1 MRDNLY
7 IERGTDV
14 ERERAKSAIEAV
26 LFTMGGAV
34 ELKSLGAAIEDE
46 QDIARELVE
55 ELAAEY
61 DEQMRGMKI
70 IELDGSYQMC
80 TRKEYYEPLIRV
92 ASQPKRHV
100 LSDVVLET
108 LSIIAYKQPITRT
121 EIEQIRGVKSDHAVN
136 KLVEYGL
143 IEEAGR
149 LNAPGR
155 PILFKTTETFLRNF
169 GLPTLEELPV
179 LGATQ
184 LEEFK
189 EEAAEEIQ
197 LELEFPD

>member
-1 MRDNLY
+1 ME
-7 IERGTDV
+7 IDV
-14 ERERAKSAIEAV
+14 EREQAKSAIEAV

-34 ELKSLGAAIEDE
+34 ELKLLAAAVELETDE
-46 QDIARELVE
+46 AKELVE
-55 ELAAEY
+55 ELAADY
-61 DEQMRGMKI
+61 DTQMRGMKI
-70 IELDGSYQMC
+70 IELDGNYQMC
-80 TRKEYYEPLIRV
+80 TRKEYYEALIRV

-100 LSDVVLET
+100 LTDVVLET

-155 PILFKTTETFLRNF
+155 PILFRTTENFLRSF
-169 GLPTLEELPV
+169 GLPTLDELPV

-184 LEEFK
+184 LAEFE

-197 LELEFPD
+197 LELNFPD

>member
-1 MRDNLY
+1 M
-7 IERGTDV
+7 
-14 ERERAKSAIEAV
+14 EREQAKSAIEAV

-34 ELKSLGAAIEDE
+34 ELKALAAAIEGE
-46 QDIARELVE
+46 PEAAKELVE

-61 DEQMRGMKI
+61 DTAMRGMKI

-136 KLVEYGL
+136 KLIEYGL

-155 PILFKTTETFLRNF
+155 PILFKTTENFLRSF
-169 GLPTLEELPV
+169 GLPTLEELPT

-184 LEEFK
+184 MEEFK

-197 LELEFPD
+197 LKLEFPD

>member
-1 MRDNLY
+1 M
-7 IERGTDV
+7 
-14 ERERAKSAIEAV
+14 EREQAKSAIEAV

-34 ELKSLGAAIEDE
+34 ELKLLAAAVELETDE
-46 QDIARELVE
+46 AKELVE
-55 ELAAEY
+55 ELAADY
-61 DEQMRGMKI
+61 DTQMRGMKI
-70 IELDGSYQMC
+70 IELDGNYQMC
-80 TRKEYYEPLIRV
+80 TRKEYYEALIRV

-100 LSDVVLET
+100 LTDVVLET

-155 PILFKTTETFLRNF
+155 PILFRTTENFLRSF
-169 GLPTLEELPV
+169 GLPTLDELPV
-179 LGATQ
+179 LGATH
-184 LEEFK
+184 LAEFE

-197 LELEFPD
+197 LELNFPD

>member
-1 MRDNLY
+1 M
-7 IERGTDV
+7 
-14 ERERAKSAIEAV
+14 EREQAKSAIEAV

-34 ELKSLGAAIEDE
+34 ELKSLAAAIEGDT
-46 QDIARELVE
+46 DTAKALVQ
-55 ELAAEY
+55 ELAADY
-61 DEQMRGMKI
+61 DGQMRGMKI
-70 IELDGSYQMC
+70 IELNDSYQMC

-121 EIEQIRGVKSDHAVN
+121 EIEQIRGVKSDHAIN
-136 KLVEYGL
+136 KLIEYGL

-155 PILFKTTETFLRNF
+155 PILFQTTEDFLRSF
-169 GLPTLEELPV
+169 GLPSLEELPV

-184 LEEFK
+184 MAEFK
-189 EEAAEEIQ
+189 EEAAEEVQ
-197 LELEFPD
+197 LELNFPD

>member
-1 MRDNLY
+1 MD
-7 IERGTDV
+7 
-14 ERERAKSAIEAV
+14 REQLKAAIEAV

-34 ELKSLGAAIEDE
+34 ELKLLAAAVELE
-46 QDIARELVE
+46 PEETKELVE

-61 DEQMRGMKI
+61 DANMRGMKI
-70 IELDGSYQMC
+70 TRLDDSYQMC
-80 TRKEYYEPLIRV
+80 TRKEYYEALIRV

-121 EIEQIRGVKSDHAVN
+121 ETEQIRGVKSVHAVN

-197 LELEFPD
+197 LKLEFPD

>member
-1 MRDNLY
+1 MD
-7 IERGTDV
+7 
-14 ERERAKSAIEAV
+14 REQLKAAIEAV

-34 ELKSLGAAIEDE
+34 ELKLLAAAVELE
-46 QDIARELVE
+46 PEETKELVE

-61 DEQMRGMKI
+61 DANMRGMKI
-70 IELDGSYQMC
+70 TRLDDSYQMC
-80 TRKEYYEPLIRV
+80 TRKEYYEALIRV

>member
-1 MRDNLY
+1 M
-7 IERGTDV
+7 
-14 ERERAKSAIEAV
+14 EREQAKSAIEAV

-34 ELKSLGAAIEDE
+34 ELKLLAAAVELETDE
-46 QDIARELVE
+46 AKELVE
-55 ELAAEY
+55 ELAADY
-61 DEQMRGMKI
+61 DTQMRGMKI
-70 IELDGSYQMC
+70 IELDGNYQMC
-80 TRKEYYEPLIRV
+80 TRKEYYEALIRV

-100 LSDVVLET
+100 LTDVVLET

-155 PILFKTTETFLRNF
+155 PILFRTTENFLRSF
-169 GLPTLEELPV
+169 GLPTLDELPV

-184 LEEFK
+184 LAEFE

-197 LELEFPD
+197 LELNFPD

>member
-1 MRDNLY
+1 M
-7 IERGTDV
+7 
-14 ERERAKSAIEAV
+14 EREQAKSAIEAV

-34 ELKSLGAAIEDE
+34 ELKSLAAAIEGDT
-46 QDIARELVE
+46 DTAKALVQ
-55 ELAAEY
+55 ELAADY
-61 DEQMRGMKI
+61 DGQMRGMKI
-70 IELDGSYQMC
+70 IELNDSYQMC

-121 EIEQIRGVKSDHAVN
+121 EIEQIRGVKSDHAIN
-136 KLVEYGL
+136 KLIEYGL

-155 PILFKTTETFLRNF
+155 PILFQTTEDFLRSF
-169 GLPTLEELPV
+169 GLPSLEELPV

-184 LEEFK
+184 MAEFK
-189 EEAAEEIQ
+189 EEAAEEVQ
-197 LELEFPD
+197 LELNFPG

>member
-1 MRDNLY
+1 MD
-7 IERGTDV
+7 
-14 ERERAKSAIEAV
+14 REQLKAAIEAV

-34 ELKSLGAAIEDE
+34 ELKLLAAAVELE
-46 QDIARELVE
+46 PEETKELVE

-61 DEQMRGMKI
+61 DANMRGMKI
-70 IELDGSYQMC
+70 TRLDDSYQMC
-80 TRKEYYEPLIRV
+80 TRKEYYEALIRV

-197 LELEFPD
+197 LKLEFPD

>member
-1 MRDNLY
+1 MVSN
-7 IERGTDV
+7 V
-14 ERERAKSAIEAV
+14 EREQAKSAIEAV

-34 ELKSLGAAIEDE
+34 ELKLLAAAVELETDE
-46 QDIARELVE
+46 AKKLVE
-55 ELAAEY
+55 ELTADY
-61 DEQMRGMKI
+61 DAQMRGMKI

-80 TRKEYYEPLIRV
+80 TRKEYYEALIRV

-155 PILFKTTETFLRNF
+155 PILFRTTENFLRSF

-184 LEEFK
+184 MEEFK
-189 EEAAEEIQ
+189 EEAAEEVQ
-197 LELEFPD
+197 LELSFPD

>member
-1 MRDNLY
+1 MD
-7 IERGTDV
+7 
-14 ERERAKSAIEAV
+14 REQLKAAIEAV

-34 ELKSLGAAIEDE
+34 ELKLLAAAVELE
-46 QDIARELVE
+46 PEETKELVE

-61 DEQMRGMKI
+61 DADMRGMKI
-70 IELDGSYQMC
+70 TRLDDSYQMC
-80 TRKEYYEPLIRV
+80 TRKEYYEALIRV

>member
-1 MRDNLY
+1 M
-7 IERGTDV
+7 
-14 ERERAKSAIEAV
+14 EREQAKSAIEAV

-34 ELKSLGAAIEDE
+34 DLKSLAAAIEEDT
-46 QDIARELVE
+46 DTAKALVE

-61 DEQMRGMKI
+61 DGQMRGMKV

-121 EIEQIRGVKSDHAVN
+121 EIEQIRGVKSDHAIN
-136 KLVEYGL
+136 KLIEYGL

-155 PILFKTTETFLRNF
+155 PILFRTTEDFLRSF
-169 GLPTLEELPV
+169 GLPSLEELPV

-184 LEEFK
+184 MEEFK
-189 EEAAEEIQ
+189 EEAAEEVQ
-197 LELEFPD
+197 LELSFPD

>member
-1 MRDNLY
+1 M
-7 IERGTDV
+7 
-14 ERERAKSAIEAV
+14 EREKAKSAIEAV

-34 ELKSLGAAIEDE
+34 ELKSLAAAIEGDT
-46 QDIARELVE
+46 DTAKALVQ
-55 ELAAEY
+55 ELAADY
-61 DEQMRGMKI
+61 DGQMRGMKI
-70 IELDGSYQMC
+70 IELNDSYQMC

-121 EIEQIRGVKSDHAVN
+121 EIEQIRGVKSDHAIN
-136 KLVEYGL
+136 KLIEYGL

-155 PILFKTTETFLRNF
+155 PILFQTTEDFLRSF
-169 GLPTLEELPV
+169 GLPSLEELPV

-184 LEEFK
+184 MAEFK
-189 EEAAEEIQ
+189 EEAAEEVQ
-197 LELEFPD
+197 LELNFPD

>member
-1 MRDNLY
+1 M
-7 IERGTDV
+7 
-14 ERERAKSAIEAV
+14 EREQAKSAIEAV

-34 ELKSLGAAIEDE
+34 ELKSLAAAIEGATDT
-46 QDIARELVE
+46 AKALVQ
-55 ELAAEY
+55 ELAADY
-61 DEQMRGMKI
+61 DGQMRGMKI
-70 IELDGSYQMC
+70 IELNDSYQMC

-121 EIEQIRGVKSDHAVN
+121 EIEQIRGVKSDHAIN
-136 KLVEYGL
+136 KLIEYGL

-155 PILFKTTETFLRNF
+155 PILFQTTEDFLRSF
-169 GLPTLEELPV
+169 GLPSLEELPV

-184 LEEFK
+184 MAEFK
-189 EEAAEEIQ
+189 EEAAEEVQ
-197 LELEFPD
+197 LELNFPD

>member
-1 MRDNLY
+1 MD
-7 IERGTDV
+7 
-14 ERERAKSAIEAV
+14 REQLKAAIEAV

-34 ELKSLGAAIEDE
+34 ELKLLAAAVELE
-46 QDIARELVE
+46 PEETKELVE

-61 DEQMRGMKI
+61 DANMRGMKI
-70 IELDGSYQMC
+70 TRLDDSYQMC
-80 TRKEYYEPLIRV
+80 TRKEYYEALIRV

-155 PILFKTTETFLRNF
+155 PILFKTTEPFLRNF